1 MKIVELA
8 AGMVLRVTGRR
19 QGSEKELYI
28 QKHDGLKQAVV
39 GGRLVK

>member
-8 AGMVLRVTGRR
+8 AGMVVRVTGRR
-19 QGSEKELYI
+19 QGSEKELHT
-28 QKHDGLKQAVV
+28 QEHDGLKQAAV